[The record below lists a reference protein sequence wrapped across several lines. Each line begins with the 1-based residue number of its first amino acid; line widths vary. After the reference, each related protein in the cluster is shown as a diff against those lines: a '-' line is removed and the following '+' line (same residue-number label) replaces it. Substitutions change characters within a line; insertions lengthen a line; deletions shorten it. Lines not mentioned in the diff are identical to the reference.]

1 MHMDSITMLERETCK
16 LKIMGGYNIHFDH
29 HPARTHAQDPSCTDT
44 DSMSHAIHLWL
55 LVLV

>member
-29 HPARTHAQDPSCTDT
+29 HPARTHARTPRTLLALIPTPCLMPSICGD
-44 DSMSHAIHLWL
+44 
-55 LVLV
+55 